1 MRILVG
7 VVGVTGLAFGYAL
20 WDQHQDRIAA
30 EARAAFVRDSIAAVA
45 HAESLATVE
54 RQHAAR
60 VARQRAADEEE
71 RRRQFALARLRAAG
85 NAELARLNCARFER
99 VVLADGSTITRQRTV
114 PPECG

>member
-7 VVGVTGLAFGYAL
+7 VVGVTGLAFGYAV

-30 EARAAFVRDSIAAVA
+30 EARAVFVRDSIAAVA

-60 VARQRAADEEE
+60 VARQRAAEQED
-71 RRRQFALARLRAAG
+71 RQRELAMARLRTAG
-85 NAELARLNCARFER
+85 GAELARINCSRLER
-99 VVLADGSTITRQRTV
+99 VVLADGKTITRARTV